1 MKKEEKKRQRRRQ
14 RRRRTKRRWK
24 SDKDRNGGVDVIGF
38 IRSRTKRIIIRRQ
51 RRQKW
56 RQKEILKKRFSL
68 SKIVTEIKMEMNME
82 EQLEMKEEKFNF
94 IPRYPVHYQPLG
106 HWTVLMSL

>member
-1 MKKEEKKRQRRRQ
+1 MAFLIIMDPHMAAIFGQFPANFRFSGALQ

-51 RRQKW
+51 
-56 RQKEILKKRFSL
+56 
-68 SKIVTEIKMEMNME
+68 
-82 EQLEMKEEKFNF
+82 
-94 IPRYPVHYQPLG
+94 
-106 HWTVLMSL
+106 